1 MDITSV
7 AAARIYGAARPATAP
22 DPAAVPQAMAAAVG
36 SFAETLARG
45 EQAANATLVEGADP
59 HSLITALAE
68 AELAVETAV
77 TVRNKMVEA
86 YLEILRM
93 PV

>member
-7 AAARIYGAARPATAP
+7 AAARVYGAARPATAP
-22 DPAAVPQAMAAAVG
+22 DPAGAPQAMSKAAG

-45 EQAANATLVEGADP
+45 EQTANATLVEGADP
-59 HSLITALAE
+59 HNLITALAE

-77 TVRNKMVEA
+77 TVRNKVVEA